1 MVSRLERKT
10 PELSVESFSSM
21 LTLAGMVRFRETGEH
36 MERRLSRRI
45 GVSTLAGLLSAT
57 GLMAAIVAQA
67 PPAMAMVACG
77 ETITVNTTLDADVGP
92 CPANGIII
100 GADGIT
106 LDLNSHQVFGTTT
119 SGEGAGVLVSS
130 HSNVTVKNGNVRLFD
145 GGVLIRNGGHNV
157 VTGITAQDN
166 IGLSNLGDGIAI
178 EGSSDNS
185 ILNNT
190 AATNG
195 PFSGIAIYQN
205 ADGDHGFPTAPA
217 INNLIQGNR
226 VLNNTAC
233 RPGGGICDND
243 GVRVEPGVSPG
254 NTIDANTI
262 TGNGLDGIS
271 IFGQTSGV
279 TITNNKL
286 SLNGFLGAV
295 PGDGIRIFG
304 YANTVSGNRSL
315 NNKAGGISV
324 GRRTTAGPGDLPAPN
339 ARDNQIFNNTATGNG
354 VWDLWDSFAS
364 APCDNNLW
372 TGNRY
377 VKASPVCT
385 TAGGTQIQPPLDD
398 FDNDGQTNISVFR
411 PSTATWY
418 VKGTGT
424 NPDTTVTWGTGT
436 DIPVAADYDGDGRT
450 DVAFFRPSN
459 GIWYIKLTTGGESF
473 VQWGAQ
479 GDIPV
484 PADYD
489 GDGKADFAVF
499 RPSSGTWYLKRAN
512 GLEFFTS
519 WGAQGDIPVSAD
531 YDGDGKAD
539 IAVFRP
545 TSATWYI
552 LNSVGGTTATQF
564 GTAGD
569 IPVPADYVGDGKTEL
584 AVFRP
589 STSTWFVAGG
599 PSVNWGTTGDIPVPG
614 VYSGSGKASIAV
626 FRPNTGTWFV
636 MGDGNLVVPF
646 GINGDQ
652 PLPLPS
658 AVRQV
663 FFM

>member
-1 MVSRLERKT
+1 MYQ
-10 PELSVESFSSM
+10 
-21 LTLAGMVRFRETGEH
+21 FREAGEH
-36 MERRLSRRI
+36 VERRLGRRI
-45 GVSTLAGLLSAT
+45 GVSTLAGVLSVS
-57 GLMAAIVAQA
+57 GLMLAMVAQA
-67 PPAMAMVACG
+67 PPALGMVACG
-77 ETITVNTTLDADVGP
+77 GTITVNTTLDGDVGP
-92 CPANGIII
+92 CPANGIVI

-106 LDLNSHQVFGTTT
+106 LDLNGHKVFGTPTA
-119 SGEGAGVLVSS
+119 GEGAGVLVSS
-130 HSNVTVKNGNVRLFD
+130 HSNVTVKNGTVRLFD
-145 GGVLIRNGGHNV
+145 GGVLIRNGGHNA

-166 IGLSNLGDGIAI
+166 IGVSNLGDGIAI

-190 AATNG
+190 AASNG

-205 ADGDHGFPTAPA
+205 PDGDHGFPTAPA
-217 INNLIQGNR
+217 VNNLIQGNR

-243 GVRVEPGVSPG
+243 GIRVEPGVSPG
-254 NTIDANTI
+254 NTLDANI
-262 TGNGLDGIS
+262 VTGNGLDGIA

-286 SLNGFLGAV
+286 SLNGFFGSA

-304 YANTVSGNRSL
+304 YANIVYSNRSL

-324 GRRTTAGPGDLPAPN
+324 GRRTTTGPGDLAAPN

-354 VWDLWDSFAS
+354 VWDLWDSFATT
-364 APCDNNLW
+364 PCDNNLW

-385 TAGGTQIQPPLDD
+385 TAGGQQIQPPVDD

-424 NPDTTVTWGTGT
+424 NPDTTVAWGAPT

-450 DVAFFRPSN
+450 DVAVFRPSN
-459 GIWYIKLTTGGESF
+459 SIWYVKLATGGELF
-473 VQWGAQ
+473 VQWGRT

-484 PADYD
+484 AADYD
-489 GDGKADFAVF
+489 GDGRADFSVF
-499 RPSSGTWYLKRAN
+499 RPSTGTWYIKRAS
-512 GLEFFTS
+512 GLESLVS
-519 WGAQGDIPVSAD
+519 WGAQNDIPVSAD

-539 IAVFRP
+539 ISVYRP
-545 TSATWYI
+545 SNGTWYI
-552 LNSVGGTTATQF
+552 LNSIGGTTVTQF
-564 GTAGD
+564 GTTGD

-589 STSTWFVAGG
+589 STGGWFVSGG
-599 PSVNWGTTGDIPVPG
+599 PSVTWGTSGDIPVPG
-614 VYSGSGKASIAV
+614 DYFGSGKANIAV
-626 FRPNTGTWFV
+626 FRPNTGTWFLRGN
-636 MGDGNLVVPF
+636 GDPAIPF
-646 GINGDQ
+646 GTTGDR

-658 AVRQV
+658 AVRQA
-663 FFM
+663 FFP

>member
-1 MVSRLERKT
+1 
-10 PELSVESFSSM
+10 
-21 LTLAGMVRFRETGEH
+21 
-36 MERRLSRRI
+36 MERRLGRRI
-45 GVSTLAGLLSAT
+45 GVSAVAGVLSVSGLTLA
-57 GLMAAIVAQA
+57 MVAQA
-67 PPAMAMVACG
+67 PPAVGMVACG
-77 ETITVNTTLDADVGP
+77 DTITVNTVLDGDVGP

-106 LDLNSHQVFGTTT
+106 LDLNGHQVFGTPT
-119 SGEGAGVLVSS
+119 SGEGAGILVSS
-130 HSNVTVKNGNVRLFD
+130 HTNVTVKNGTVRLFD
-145 GGVLIRNGGHNV
+145 GGVLIRNGDHNV
-157 VTGITAQDN
+157 VTGITAKDN
-166 IGLSNLGDGIAI
+166 VGLSDLGDGIAI

-205 ADGDHGFPTAPA
+205 SDGDHGFPTAPA
-217 INNLIQGNR
+217 INNLIRGNR
-226 VLNNTAC
+226 ILNNTAC
-233 RPGGGICDND
+233 RSGGTGTCEADGI
-243 GVRVEPGVSPG
+243 RVEPGVSPG

-324 GRRTTAGPGDLPAPN
+324 GRRTGTVADLAAPN
-339 ARDNQIFNNTATGNG
+339 GRNNQIFDNTTTGNG
-354 VWDLWDSFAS
+354 VWDLWDSFATT
-364 APCDNNLW
+364 PCDNNLW
-372 TGNRY
+372 AGNRY

-385 TAGGTQIQPPLDD
+385 TAGGTQIQPPVDD

-411 PSTATWY
+411 GSNGFWY

-424 NPDTTVTWGTGT
+424 NPDTAISWGTST

-450 DVAFFRPSN
+450 DVAVFRPSN
-459 GIWYIKLTTGGESF
+459 ATWYLKLSNGGESF
-473 VQWGAQ
+473 VQWGDTT
-479 GDIPV
+479 DIPV

-499 RPSSGTWYLKRAN
+499 RPSTGTWYIKRAN
-512 GLEFFTS
+512 GLEFFVS
-519 WGAQGDIPVSAD
+519 WGALNDIPVSAD

-539 IAVFRP
+539 ISVFRP
-545 TSATWYI
+545 STATWYI
-552 LNSVGGTTATQF
+552 LNSIGGSTATQF
-564 GTAGD
+564 GATGD

-589 STSTWFVAGG
+589 STNAWFVSGG
-599 PSVNWGTTGDIPVPG
+599 PSLTWGTSGDIPVPG
-614 VYSGSGKASIAV
+614 DYFGLGKANIAV
-626 FRPNTGTWFV
+626 FRPGAGTWFLN
-636 MGDGNLVVPF
+636 GNGNPVVPW
-646 GINGDQ
+646 GTNGDR
-652 PLPLPS
+652 PLPLLS
-658 AVRQV
+658 AIRQV
-663 FFM
+663 FFP